1 MAIKEKKIPSPE
13 TIKTNPQYFAKEEL
27 QEIKNLRL
35 ELNNLTGQMGALYI
49 NKIKLEEAEN
59 LLKKQLV
66 SLEDKE
72 SKIAKK
78 LSDKYGKGSI
88 DLETGT
94 FTPTE

>member
-1 MAIKEKKIPSPE
+1 MAIKDKKIPSPE

>member
-1 MAIKEKKIPSPE
+1 MAIKDKKIPSPE

-27 QEIKNLRL
+27 QEIKNLRS

-72 SKIAKK
+72 SKMAKK